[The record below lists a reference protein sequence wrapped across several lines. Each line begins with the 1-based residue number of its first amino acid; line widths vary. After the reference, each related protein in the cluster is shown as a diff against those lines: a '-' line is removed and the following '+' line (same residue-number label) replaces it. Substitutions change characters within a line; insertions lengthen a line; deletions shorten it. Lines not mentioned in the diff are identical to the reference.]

1 MIPVAGSFS
10 DDASERL
17 AIAAMIA
24 IANGAAL
31 GHESVTRLIDLLTA
45 RVGPPAAVVMITE
58 IAVGLVLGAAD
69 ILDVDGHGL
78 LADAFRVLVDEG
90 PGGPT

>member
-1 MIPVAGSFS
+1 MVGSSS
-10 DDASERL
+10 DEASERL

-31 GHESVTRLIDLLTA
+31 GHESVTRLLDLLAA
-45 RVGPPAAVVMITE
+45 RIGPPAAMVMITE

-69 ILDVDGHGL
+69 VLDVDGRGL
-78 LADAFRVLVDEG
+78 LADAFRVLADGTPEA
-90 PGGPT
+90 